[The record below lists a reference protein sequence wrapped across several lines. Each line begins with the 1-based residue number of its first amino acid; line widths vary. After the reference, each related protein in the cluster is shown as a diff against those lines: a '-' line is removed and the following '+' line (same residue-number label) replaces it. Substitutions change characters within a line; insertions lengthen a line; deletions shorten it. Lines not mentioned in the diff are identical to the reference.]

1 LLLVHLVGC
10 LYYRLKELI
19 SIITETCIHVAEFP
33 KSRCEIKAS
42 GCYFNF
48 IMIYDLYQVLTAKLW
63 QAPQGAN
70 FESISENVDIHST
83 NECHWE
89 IIPERQFVPIVTTQ
103 LYEGMESDSEWDHDD
118 MLVIPLTLYSLRQ
131 HILLYS

>member
-1 LLLVHLVGC
+1 
-10 LYYRLKELI
+10 
-19 SIITETCIHVAEFP
+19 
-33 KSRCEIKAS
+33 
-42 GCYFNF
+42 
-48 IMIYDLYQVLTAKLW
+48 MIYDLYQVLTAKLW

-83 NECHWE
+83 NEYNWE
-89 IIPERQFVPIVTTQ
+89 IISERQFVPIVTTQ

-131 HILLYS
+131 HNLLYS